1 MFDSDG
7 NGRISASELKKVLAS
22 GLASE
27 EKVWSSIIEEVDNNG
42 DGEIDFGEFESI
54 IMNKLN

>member
-27 EKVWSSIIEEVDNNG
+27 EKV
-42 DGEIDFGEFESI
+42 
-54 IMNKLN
+54 